1 MKAKLKK
8 FASWMNGLKDRNDT
22 IIFLIGLDLMLAIAS
37 NVVDWPW
44 LMSVEWYLRPFAP
57 ICSLFPL
64 ALAIWFIVY
73 LKKRRVPAWFTTF
86 IFVGLI
92 SYGIMAQIYYPYYIS
107 QLGFNWR
114 LPGNMLWVALYAS
127 QVLIIASEIRP
138 AKTYQFALV
147 VAYYLFKDY
156 SDRYLGSFIDA
167 QNLGFSETAKDFFF
181 ILIILL
187 HVGSFALVMYLA
199 FRHRPSEQL
208 QPVGES
214 LLQKGDAPLSSQSH
228 EQP

>member
-8 FASWMNGLKDRNDT
+8 FASWMSGLKDRDDT
-22 IIFLIGLDLMLAIAS
+22 LIFLIGLDLMLAIAS

-44 LMSVEWYLRPFAP
+44 LMSVDWYLRPFAP

-64 ALAIWFIVY
+64 TLAIWFIIY
-73 LKKRRVPAWFTTF
+73 LKNRRVPAWYTTF

-92 SYGIMAQIYYPYYIS
+92 SYGIIAQLYYPVYMS
-107 QLGFNWR
+107 HLGFHWR

-127 QVLIIASEIRP
+127 QALIIASEIRP

-156 SDRYLGSFIDA
+156 SDRYLGTFIDDA
-167 QNLGFSETAKDFFF
+167 QKMGFPEAWKDFFF
-181 ILIILL
+181 ILIIIL
-187 HVGSFALVMYLA
+187 HVGSFALVMRIA
-199 FRHRPSEQL
+199 FRHYRQLGRP
-208 QPVGES
+208 QPAPEPLPPKEDR
-214 LLQKGDAPLSSQSH
+214 LLR
-228 EQP
+228 

>member
-1 MKAKLKK
+1 M
-8 FASWMNGLKDRNDT
+8 SGLKNRNDALV
-22 IIFLIGLDLMLAIAS
+22 FLIGLDLMLAIAS

-64 ALAIWFIVY
+64 TLAIWFGLY
-73 LKKRRVPAWFTTF
+73 LKNRRVPAWYTTF
-86 IFVGLI
+86 IFIGLV
-92 SYGIMAQIYYPYYIS
+92 SYGIMAQLYYPYYIS
-107 QLGFNWR
+107 ELGFNWR
-114 LPGNMLWVALYAS
+114 LPGNMIWVALYAS
-127 QVLIIASEIRP
+127 QALIIASELRP
-138 AKTYQFALV
+138 AKIYQFALV

-167 QNLGFSETAKDFFF
+167 RNLGFSEAAKDFFF

-187 HVGSFALVMYLA
+187 HVGSFALVMHLA
-199 FRHRPSEQL
+199 FRHYRRFGQL

-214 LLQKGDAPLSSQSH
+214 LLQKEDSRLHSQTH